1 VLIKHKLILNT
12 VLLVVALVAML
23 GLFYNTQTNLEKL
36 NSAKNLVV
44 HQQVNMLTLR
54 RHEKDFLA
62 RLDLSYEQKFNET
75 INSLFK
81 DQARLKNVMD
91 AYSIDTNTLLEL
103 TQDFKEYQADFLSVV
118 TASKKLGLT
127 PEKGLQGELR
137 SAVHNI
143 ESELSALNQDALL
156 VSMLQLRRYE
166 KDFMLRND
174 PKYIASFNKTLD
186 QLESA
191 LSKASLPTDK
201 TQLLSSLT
209 EQYRKSFNEYTDG
222 KKALGLTSKEGKLLV
237 MRASIHK
244 TETALDALEVQLTQA
259 IHAKTAFS
267 MMLTEILCGIIIVV
281 GVFFAWIIN
290 RTINSALSTIQTTM
304 REIQTTHNIGLRIDL
319 PAKDEIGFV
328 ASSINDMLAD
338 FSRVI
343 ADANQTVKEMN
354 TTTMQLSQ
362 NAARTSDDA
371 QKQRAE
377 TDMVAVSVTEMVG
390 TVEDISRSMDM
401 AASKAL
407 STQENAREGQAKV
420 SSAIDRIRQLSDR
433 LEGSVETV
441 SALAKESESI
451 GGVLSVIQGIA
462 EQTNLLALNA
472 AIEAARA
479 GEQGRGFAVVAD
491 EVRALA
497 SRTHSATE
505 EISEIIVTLQGRTKG
520 IVSLMEDCRQD
531 GILSRDEA
539 TITGTV
545 LDQILLNVEEISAMA
560 GSVST
565 AIEQQTIAANEISK
579 NVDTIREITEDTS
592 ASVALNSKASQ
603 EIAGQA
609 ESLNRSISLF
619 KV

>member
-1 VLIKHKLILNT
+1 
-12 VLLVVALVAML
+12 ML

-54 RHEKDFLA
+54 RNEKDFLA
-62 RLDLSYEQKFNET
+62 RLDLSYETEFNE
-75 INSLFK
+75 IMDSLFK
-81 DQARLKNVMD
+81 DQTRLESVMD
-91 AYSIDTNTLLEL
+91 TYSIDTDILLEL

-127 PEKGLQGELR
+127 PETGLQGALR

-143 ESELSALNQDALL
+143 ESELSALNQDVLL
-156 VSMLQLRRYE
+156 ISMLQLRRHE

-186 QLESA
+186 QLERT

-209 EQYRKSFNEYTDG
+209 EQYRKSFNQYSDG
-222 KKALGLTSKEGKLLV
+222 KKALGLTSKQGKLLA

-259 IHAKTAFS
+259 IHAKTSFS
-267 MMLTEILCGIIIVV
+267 MMLTEILCGIIIIV
-281 GVFFAWIIN
+281 GVLFAWIIN

-354 TTTMQLSQ
+354 TTTMQLSK

-401 AASKAL
+401 AASKAV

-420 SSAIDRIRQLSDR
+420 TSAIDRIRQLSDR

-520 IVSLMEDCRQD
+520 IVSLMEECRQD

-545 LDQILLNVEEISAMA
+545 LDKILLDVEEISAMA

-609 ESLNRSISLF
+609 ESLNRSISVF

>member
-75 INSLFK
+75 MNSLFK

-103 TQDFKEYQADFLSVV
+103 TQDFKEYQADFISVV

-259 IHAKTAFS
+259 IHAKTSFS

-328 ASSINDMLAD
+328 ASSINDMLTD